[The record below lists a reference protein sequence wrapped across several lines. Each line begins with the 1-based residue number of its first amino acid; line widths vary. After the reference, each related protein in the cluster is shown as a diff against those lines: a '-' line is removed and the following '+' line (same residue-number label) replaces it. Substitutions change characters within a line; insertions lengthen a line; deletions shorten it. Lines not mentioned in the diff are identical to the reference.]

1 MEKLTFDEWMTIY
14 NPIIEDEELKDFDL
28 YREELK
34 KYDNN
39 FIWTEI
45 NGEYESTYIIPGM
58 HIVNKSRIFVT
69 EFAWQNEDIEIDLND
84 YISIEDAIINSEKFI
99 NTIIEKDFDRGL
111 LENYMRADS
120 NNRQITIG
128 EAKYKLIDFLEDE
141 LSVNIIAFEDEIH
154 DYFSQLI

>member
-120 NNRQITIG
+120 DNRQITIG